1 MNLEEK
7 YKMKYKDIIDDMS
20 LKQKAQFMTGKNFW
34 ETTDIAEFE
43 IPSIFL
49 SDGPHGLRKQAGSAD
64 QLGLNASIPATC
76 FPTGATM
83 ANSWNIELGEAL
95 GSGLGKEAAD
105 QKVSVLLGP
114 GTNMKRNPLCGR
126 NFEYFSEDPI
136 LAGRMAA
143 SYIKGIQ
150 SNGISACV
158 KHFACNDQ
166 EERRIVADSV
176 IDERTLREIYLT
188 AFEIAVKEGKTKS
201 LMSSYNLVNGVY
213 ANENTHLLND
223 ILRKEWGYK
232 GVVITDWGGENDR
245 VKGIEAGNELEM
257 PGCNDTAKDIVNA
270 VKSKQLDE
278 KKLDICV
285 DRLLDLVFTTSNF
298 KQNKEKLY
306 NYTEHHD
313 LAEECAEESIV
324 LLKNKDDILP
334 LSKNTKVAVIG
345 DYAKNP
351 RYQGAG
357 SSIVNAIKVDIP
369 LEELYK
375 CDLNIVGYEQG
386 FLRYGNKSKKLIKKA
401 KILAEKSDVVLLYLG
416 LDEVS
421 ETEGLDRPNMK
432 LPENQI
438 TLLKQL
444 YDTNKNIVVILSC
457 GSVVNLNW
465 DNYCSGLVH
474 AYLSGEAG
482 AKAVVKII
490 EGKAIPSGKLSE
502 TYPLNY
508 EDVAS
513 SDNFPSHKKT
523 IEYREGPFIGYR
535 YFQKA
540 NIQVKYPFGFG
551 LSYTTFKYSNLK
563 ADENGV
569 SFDIEN
575 TGKYDAKEV
584 SQLYVAKEDST
595 LIRPARELKGFNK
608 SFITSG
614 ETVAVRI
621 PFDEYTFR
629 YFDTKLN
636 KWSIEE
642 GEYNVQIGTSSS
654 NIVLNKKI
662 SKKGIIPSRNDAANL
677 PNYFMGDVRD
687 VSDAEFE
694 KLLDRKI
701 PDSEITFYKKNRI
714 VVGYNTTVDEL
725 KYARGWTGRFLSHVI
740 NRGIKLLKFLGKRS
754 TANTLQMG
762 MLHQPIRGISRM
774 SDNMIC
780 WKSLDGL
787 ILMFNGHFHK
797 GLHKF
802 FKERRI
808 DNRFKKLA
816 QKESK

>member
-1 MNLEEK
+1 
-7 YKMKYKDIIDDMS
+7 MKYKDIIDEMS
-20 LKQKAQFMTGKNFW
+20 LEQKAQFMTGKNFW

-95 GSGLGKEAAD
+95 GSRLGKEAAD

-176 IDERTLREIYLT
+176 VDERTLREVYLT

-245 VKGIEAGNELEM
+245 VKGIKAGNELEM

-270 VKSKQLDE
+270 VKNKQLDE

-285 DRLLDLVFTTSNF
+285 DRLLNLVFTTSKF
-298 KQNKEKLY
+298 KNNGDKLFD
-306 NYTEHHD
+306 YTEHHD
-313 LAEECAEESIV
+313 LAEKCAEESIV
-324 LLKNKDDILP
+324 LLKNKGNVLP
-334 LSKNTKVAVIG
+334 LSKKTKVAVIG

-369 LEELYK
+369 LDELNK
-375 CDLNIVGYEQG
+375 AGLNIVGYEQG
-386 FLRYGNKSKKLIKKA
+386 FKRYGNKSKKLIKKA
-401 KILAEKSDVVLLYLG
+401 KILAAKSDVVLLYLG

-444 YDTNKNIVVILSC
+444 YETNKKIVVVLSC
-457 GSVVNLNW
+457 GSAVNLDW
-465 DNYCSGLVH
+465 DKYCSGLVH

-482 AKAVVKII
+482 AKAIAKII
-490 EGKAIPSGKLSE
+490 DGETVPSGKLSE
-502 TYPLNY
+502 TYALRY

-563 ADENGV
+563 VDEKGV

-575 TGKYDAKEV
+575 TGKFDAKEV

-608 SFITSG
+608 SFIKSG
-614 ETVAVRI
+614 EKINVRI

-636 KWSIEE
+636 KWSVEE
-642 GEYNVQIGTSSS
+642 GEYSIQIGTSSS

-662 SKKGIIPSRNDAANL
+662 VKDGIVPSTNDAKDL
-677 PNYFMGDVRD
+677 PNYFKGDVRD
-687 VSDAEFE
+687 VSDEEFE
-694 KLLDRKI
+694 KLLGRKI
-701 PDSEITFYKKNRI
+701 PNSEITFYKKNRI
-714 VVGYNTTVDEL
+714 VVDYNTTIDEL

-740 NRGIKLLKFLGKRS
+740 NRGIKFLKFIGKRS

-780 WKSLDGL
+780 WKSLEGL

-808 DNRFKKLA
+808 DNRLKKVP
-816 QKESK
+816 QKEGK